1 MIDIGQN
8 SCVTTD
14 LSAEGGGLLLEVR
27 AKMPDPLQT
36 PDNLEKGQAVTGPSV
51 DAVDEAQ
58 EHESIARTEP
68 TTLAGKVGRQ
78 VKRVEQLLVA
88 YNLEA
93 RGIQRV
99 EAHER
104 HAVGWKDYLQVFLLW
119 LSVNLAA
126 INITLGML
134 APTLYGLSFL
144 DASLCAVFGSIVGS
158 IPVAWIA
165 TWGPISG
172 NRTLVRKLTRTV
184 LPKTVV
190 LSPDRQIFA
199 RYTMGWW
206 PSKLVVLLNIIL
218 LLGYALIDC
227 VVAGQILSAVS
238 PDGSMSVVVGNVQRY
253 TYDYTIKF

>member
-1 MIDIGQN
+1 MKL
-8 SCVTTD
+8 D
-14 LSAEGGGLLLEVR
+14 LDSSVLKSYLILVRSLVLPPTSVLRGELLLSCTNEVR
-27 AKMPDPLQT
+27 AEMPEPLQIS
-36 PDNLEKGQAVTGPSV
+36 DDIEKGQAVTGPSV
-51 DAVDEAQ
+51 DAVNEVQ
-58 EHESIARTEP
+58 EHDSISRNEP

-78 VKRVEQLLVA
+78 VKKVEQLLVA

-184 LPKTVV
+184 LPR
-190 LSPDRQIFA
+190 L
-199 RYTMGWW
+199 
-206 PSKLVVLLNIIL
+206 
-218 LLGYALIDC
+218 
-227 VVAGQILSAVS
+227 
-238 PDGSMSVVVGNVQRY
+238 
-253 TYDYTIKF
+253 

>member
-1 MIDIGQN
+1 
-8 SCVTTD
+8 
-14 LSAEGGGLLLEVR
+14 
-27 AKMPDPLQT
+27 MPEPLRSQ
-36 PDNLEKGQAVTGPSV
+36 DNMEKGQAATGPPV
-51 DAVDEAQ
+51 DAVYEAR
-58 EHESIARTEP
+58 EHDTYPRTET
-68 TTLAGKVGRQ
+68 TTLAGKLGRH
-78 VKRVEQLLVA
+78 VTKFEQQLVA

-99 EAHER
+99 EADER

-119 LSVNLAA
+119 VSINLAA
-126 INITLGML
+126 NNITLGML
-134 APTLYGLSFL
+134 GPTVYTLSFL

-172 NRTLVRKLTRTV
+172 NRTMVRMPSVFPYQAEVQNL
-184 LPKTVV
+184 L
-190 LSPDRQIFA
+190 DWQIVA

-206 PSKLVVLLNIIL
+206 PSKLVVLLNIIV

-238 PDGSMSVVVGNVQRY
+238 PNGSMSVVVGMCRFY
-253 TYDYTIKF
+253 GDDYTASL